1 MPERKRVWLERRW
14 IATALL
20 MDALLVNLG
29 IVLAF
34 FLRFQG
40 TLPRFN
46 FQAYTNLFL
55 VITLIQ
61 LFAFYVYGL
70 YERERP
76 QELWTIVS
84 LVVKAVSLGT
94 VLIVSITFFVRFFS
108 FPRSVFA
115 LSWLFLVG
123 FISGWRLLFARWFPF
138 EIPSQRVLVIGV
150 GEPAKEVVGELKK
163 RTHWGYELVG
173 LVSTTAKRVGQHLK
187 GVSVLGSL
195 KDLSKLVK
203 ELDVDRV
210 IVTSPVKHRELLE
223 SLAKSEEA
231 KVKVDVIP
239 ELYEIFI
246 GKVDHTLLGDI
257 PLVELTRK
265 PVPDWVRLTKRLF
278 DVSLANLFLILSLPL
293 LLIIALAIK
302 LSSPGPALFKQ
313 ERVGEKEAVFWLYK
327 FRTMIPDAEA
337 ETGPVLAME
346 NDSRVTPLGHFLRR
360 YRLDELPQLYNIIK
374 GEMSF
379 VGPRPERP
387 YFVQQFKK
395 SIPGY
400 SERFQVK
407 PGITG
412 LAQVSSGYAT
422 TARNKLKYDLIYIY
436 NQSFSLDLK
445 ILFQTIKVVLLA
457 RGSV

>member
-1 MPERKRVWLERRW
+1 MERRW

-29 IVLAF
+29 IILAF
-34 FLRFQG
+34 YLRFQG
-40 TLPRFN
+40 NLPQFN
-46 FQAYTNLFL
+46 FRAYTNLFL
-55 VITLIQ
+55 VITVIQ

-70 YERERP
+70 YEKERP
-76 QELWTIVS
+76 QELWTVVS
-84 LVVKAVSLGT
+84 SVVKAVSLGT
-94 VLIVSITFFVRFFS
+94 VLIVSVTFFVRFFS

-115 LSWLFLVG
+115 LSWLLLIC

-138 EIPSQRVLVIGV
+138 EIPSQRVLIVGT
-150 GEPAKEVVGELKK
+150 GEPAREVVMELKK
-163 RTHWGYELVG
+163 RAQWGYELVG
-173 LVSTTAKRVGQHLK
+173 LVSTTAKRIGHRLK

-203 ELDVDRV
+203 DLDVDRV
-210 IVTSPVKHRELLE
+210 IVASPVKHRELLE
-223 SLAKSEEA
+223 KLAESEEA

-246 GKVDHTLLGDI
+246 GKVDHSLLGDI

-278 DVSLANLFLILSLPL
+278 DLTLAVFFLILSLPL
-293 LLIIALAIK
+293 MIVIALAIK
-302 LSSPGPALFKQ
+302 LSSPGPVIFKQ
-313 ERVGEKEAVFWLYK
+313 ERVGEREAVFWLYK
-327 FRTMIPDAEA
+327 FRTMIPNAEA
-337 ETGPVLAME
+337 ETGPVLATE
-346 NDSRVTPLGHFLRR
+346 DDSRVTPLGRFLRR

-387 YFVQQFKK
+387 YFVQQFKM

-407 PGITG
+407 PGVTG
-412 LAQVSSGYAT
+412 LAQVSGGYAT

-445 ILFQTIKVVLLA
+445 ILFQTIRVVLSA
-457 RGSV
+457 HGSV